1 MQVGWML
8 SDQLEIEND
17 TVAQFEVAQISH
29 QSLRLMP
36 VIIINIMNIY
46 TSIACLDT

>member
-1 MQVGWML
+1 ML

-17 TVAQFEVAQISH
+17 TVAQLEVVKISH

-36 VIIINIMNIY
+36 VVIINII
-46 TSIACLDT
+46 